1 MALVRQGCSVA
12 VKVVWTGTFE
22 PGFSRNGRLARL
34 MELSGVDVTV
44 IRQRVWDSNRVG
56 VAVKGKRRAVF
67 RALAAYPLLLW
78 RLLWVPAPDLYL
90 VSYPGWLDVPVVRLV
105 AWIRRRP
112 LVFDPFI
119 SLYDTMVLDRKLFT
133 ERSVSG
139 RLALFFDRV
148 SLRLADAVMA
158 DTEPHL
164 RYYDSLSPGV
174 REKGC
179 VLPLGSVDE
188 IFRPRDDV
196 EPDPT
201 LVVFH
206 GTFVPLQGL
215 ATIVEA
221 ARLLEDEGIRFLI
234 IGDGQD
240 RPVLERLVDE
250 HGLTNVNLIGLVPL
264 DDIPRLVA
272 SGAICLGI
280 FGSSDKANR
289 VAPHKLYECLAVGRP
304 VITRAS
310 EAVGSLF
317 QEGEVVAVPPADPEA
332 LANAIRDLVTDP
344 LRRTQIADAGH
355 RAYRDRFQEEV
366 LASTLH
372 ECLTRVV
379 V

>member
-1 MALVRQGCSVA
+1 

-90 VSYPGWLDVPVVRLV
+90 VSYPGWFDVPVVRLV

-139 RLALFFDRV
+139 RLALCFDRV

-164 RYYDSLSPGV
+164 RYYDWLSPGV

-188 IFRPRDDV
+188 IFKPRDDV

-215 ATIVEA
+215 ATIAEA
-221 ARLLEDEGIRFLI
+221 ARILEDEGIRFLI

-240 RPVLERLVDE
+240 RPVLEVIIDR
-250 HGLTNVNLIGLVPL
+250 HNLTNVSLIGMVLL
-264 DDIPRLVA
+264 EDLPRRIA
-272 SGAICLGI
+272 SGSVCLGI
-280 FGSSDKANR
+280 FGTSDKANR
-289 VAPHKLYECLAVGRP
+289 VVPHKLYECLAVGRP

-317 QEGEVVAVPPADPEA
+317 QGEVVTVPPADPEA
-332 LANAIRDLVTDP
+332 LATAITGLIEDGD
-344 LRRTQIADAGH
+344 LRRRTAEAGH
-355 RAYRDRFQEEV
+355 RAYQERFHESV
-366 LASTLH
+366 LAPGLRKWLESVVARSN
-372 ECLTRVV
+372 TRSPSA
-379 V
+379 